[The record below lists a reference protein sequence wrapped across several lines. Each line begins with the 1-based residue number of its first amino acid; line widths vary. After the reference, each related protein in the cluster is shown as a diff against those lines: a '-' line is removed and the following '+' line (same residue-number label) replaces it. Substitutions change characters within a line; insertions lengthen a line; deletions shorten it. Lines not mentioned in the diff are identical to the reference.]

1 MLIATETRLGIRIT
15 AIQLSIVCMIF
26 LFFLVK
32 SFVEL
37 VRFIFKIPGV
47 ETFLSERLT
56 QDPLEQFFG
65 MQRQRGGTSENP
77 SVQAFC
83 KNTQALRVVNSV
95 CSGVSRGNCRGR
107 KESQSQL
114 AIEDKENEPLPKRK
128 RSHK

>member
-1 MLIATETRLGIRIT
+1 M
-15 AIQLSIVCMIF
+15 
-26 LFFLVK
+26 
-32 SFVEL
+32 EL

>member
-1 MLIATETRLGIRIT
+1 M
-15 AIQLSIVCMIF
+15 QFYHWF
-26 LFFLVK
+26 LVVK

-47 ETFLSERLT
+47 KTFLSERLT

-65 MQRQRGGTSENP
+65 MQRQRGGTSENL
-77 SVQAFC
+77 SVQVFC

-95 CSGVSRGNCRGR
+95 CGSVPRGNCRGS
-107 KESQSQL
+107 KDSQCQL
-114 AIEDKENEPLPKRK
+114 ITEDKENEPLPKRK

>member
-1 MLIATETRLGIRIT
+1 M
-15 AIQLSIVCMIF
+15 
-26 LFFLVK
+26 
-32 SFVEL
+32 EL

-95 CSGVSRGNCRGR
+95 CSGVSRGNYRGR

-114 AIEDKENEPLPKRK
+114 AIEDKENEQLPKRK